1 MGVCKKLP
9 PTAVPTVRIGSKITI
24 HSRRRADLA
33 VSAMETNAPSSAG
46 GVYLT
51 MLFIRPPHP
60 RSPHRLST
68 RSPVDKCQSTHLG
81 IREHLRVNPA
91 DHFRTVFLLL
101 LGSFANLAHSGRT
114 DQGTNFREPAGAEV
128 GLPRRATMTPV
139 MGQEEAKAL
148 RKRLPAQVGRCLEG
162 VEFPARW
169 PSAESS
175 RSFPLADLLRTLR
188 PNFARWV
195 PNTTR
200 RLRVTCRAA
209 IREGTTLPTAAGRGT
224 SVNESNRKG
233 QGISPWPHPSTRGP
247 SNSSR

>member
-1 MGVCKKLP
+1 
-9 PTAVPTVRIGSKITI
+9 
-24 HSRRRADLA
+24 
-33 VSAMETNAPSSAG
+33 
-46 GVYLT
+46 
-51 MLFIRPPHP
+51 MLFTGPPHP

-68 RSPVDKCQSTHLG
+68 RSPVDKCRSTHHLG

-128 GLPRRATMTPV
+128 GSPRRATMTPV

-148 RKRLPAQVGRCLEG
+148 RKRLPAQVGRYLEG

-169 PSAESS
+169 PSAAFG

-188 PNFARWV
+188 RNFARWV
-195 PNTTR
+195 PSTTR

-209 IREGTTLPTAAGRGT
+209 IRGGTSLGERITGEAGRTAREVPTGA
-224 SVNESNRKG
+224 
-233 QGISPWPHPSTRGP
+233 
-247 SNSSR
+247 